1 MNESAPRPPNR
12 LQADLAKAMRSTAE
26 AAKLASIDPCRAE
39 AEAYIDALRAQTANE
54 AGSIGQTAE
63 ADVAGIRLYSE
74 GQVERIHVEA
84 EQRIARR
91 RELLDQELQEYNA
104 GIEIEV
110 KQIEERVVEFQNEV
124 ARFFDLLLDGDDPTV
139 FAAMASQMPVPPDFE
154 SEHDA
159 PAQAPKQPD
168 RELQDESRAE
178 VVAARPPL
186 APGTISGAGAVR
198 GRYYPEWYVE
208 VERLREIGD
217 ENSAVA
223 LLLDIA
229 DGTEAESHAD
239 VVAVASAP
247 YEELAVIY
255 RGHEDAAAE
264 ISILERFAR
273 QKRTPGVATSN
284 LLERLAYLKG
294 PARR

>member
-124 ARFFDLLLDGDDPTV
+124 ARFFDLLLDGDDPQSLPRWPRKCRCRPTSR
-139 FAAMASQMPVPPDFE
+139 ASTMRRRKRPNSPIVSFKMSHEPRSWRRALLSHPARYP
-154 SEHDA
+154 A
-159 PAQAPKQPD
+159 PAQ
-168 RELQDESRAE
+168 
-178 VVAARPPL
+178 
-186 APGTISGAGAVR
+186 SGVGITQS
-198 GRYYPEWYVE
+198 GM
-208 VERLREIGD
+208 
-217 ENSAVA
+217 
-223 LLLDIA
+223 
-229 DGTEAESHAD
+229 
-239 VVAVASAP
+239 
-247 YEELAVIY
+247 
-255 RGHEDAAAE
+255 
-264 ISILERFAR
+264 
-273 QKRTPGVATSN
+273 
-284 LLERLAYLKG
+284 
-294 PARR
+294 